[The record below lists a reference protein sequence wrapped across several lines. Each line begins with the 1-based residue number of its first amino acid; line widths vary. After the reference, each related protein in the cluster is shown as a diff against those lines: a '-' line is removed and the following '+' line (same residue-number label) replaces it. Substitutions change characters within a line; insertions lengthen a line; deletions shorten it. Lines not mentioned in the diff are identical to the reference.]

1 MLSKKKP
8 SDARSRRVTRVE
20 PPVLEEAIV
29 AAQGLTD
36 DIESQIEIAAQLM
49 GMPEEEVRP
58 VVLKVSAQA
67 PAPVRRPV
75 QVSGRISLH
84 ERSEGPKVVV
94 VERKR
99 PRLVMPR

>member
-1 MLSKKKP
+1 MLAKKKS
-8 SDARSRRVTRVE
+8 SDTRSRRVTRVE

-36 DIESQIEIAAQLM
+36 DIESQIEIASQLM
-49 GMPEEEVRP
+49 GMPEDEVRP
-58 VVLKVSAQA
+58 VVLKASV
-67 PAPVRRPV
+67 PTRRPV
-75 QVSGRISLH
+75 QLSERISMH

>member
-1 MLSKKKP
+1 MLAKKK
-8 SDARSRRVTRVE
+8 SSEHQNRRVTRVD
-20 PPVLEEAIV
+20 PPALEEAIA

-49 GMPEEEVRP
+49 GMSEDEVRP
-58 VVLKVSAQA
+58 EVMKAAV
-67 PAPVRRPV
+67 PASVRRPMRLTDRF
-75 QVSGRISLH
+75 SMADRN
-84 ERSEGPKVVV
+84 EGPKVVV

>member
-1 MLSKKKP
+1 MLAKKK
-8 SDARSRRVTRVE
+8 SSEAQNRRVTRVD
-20 PPVLEEAIV
+20 PPALEEAIA

-49 GMPEEEVRP
+49 GMSEDEVRP
-58 VVLKVSAQA
+58 VVLK
-67 PAPVRRPV
+67 APVPARRPM
-75 QVSGRISLH
+75 RLA
-84 ERSEGPKVVV
+84 ERTFTPEHHEGPKVVV

>member
-1 MLSKKKP
+1 MLAKKK
-8 SDARSRRVTRVE
+8 SSESQARRVTRVE
-20 PPVLEEAIV
+20 PPVLEEAIA

-49 GMPEEEVRP
+49 GMSEDEVRP
-58 VVLKVSAQA
+58 VALKAS
-67 PAPVRRPV
+67 APVRRPL
-75 QVSGRISLH
+75 RLADH
-84 ERSEGPKVVV
+84 MPMPARSEGPKVVV

>member
-1 MLSKKKP
+1 MLTKNRP
-8 SDARSRRVTRVE
+8 SDTRSRRVTRVE

-49 GMPEEEVRP
+49 GMPEEDVRP
-58 VVLKVSAQA
+58 AVLKASV
-67 PAPVRRPV
+67 PVRRPM
-75 QVSGRISLH
+75 QLSGRISLH
-84 ERSEGPKVVV
+84 ERNEGPKVVV

>member
-1 MLSKKKP
+1 MLAKKKRTAE
-8 SDARSRRVTRVE
+8 SHGQRVTRID
-20 PPVLEEAIV
+20 PPVLEEAIA

-49 GMPEEEVRP
+49 GLSEDEVRP
-58 VVLKVSAQA
+58 VALKAT
-67 PAPVRRPV
+67 PLAPVRRPV
-75 QVSGRISLH
+75 RLT
-84 ERSEGPKVVV
+84 ERFAMPERGEGPKVVV

>member
-1 MLSKKKP
+1 MLAKKKP
-8 SDARSRRVTRVE
+8 SESRHRRVTRVE

-36 DIESQIEIAAQLM
+36 DIDSQVEIAAQLM
-49 GMPEEEVRP
+49 GLPQEEVRP
-58 VVLKVSAQA
+58 VVLKTPAQ
-67 PAPVRRPV
+67 PRR
-75 QVSGRISLH
+75 H
-84 ERSEGPKVVV
+84 ERMPERMIMPERSDGPKVVV

>member
-1 MLSKKKP
+1 MLAKKK
-8 SDARSRRVTRVE
+8 SSETQNRRVTRVD
-20 PPVLEEAIV
+20 PPALEEAIA

-49 GMPEEEVRP
+49 GLPEDEVRP
-58 VVLKVSAQA
+58 VAMKAAVPSSI
-67 PAPVRRPV
+67 RRPV
-75 QVSGRISLH
+75 RLADRFSMPDRN
-84 ERSEGPKVVV
+84 EGSKVVV

>member
-1 MLSKKKP
+1 MLAKKK
-8 SDARSRRVTRVE
+8 SSEAQNRRVTRVD
-20 PPVLEEAIV
+20 PPALEEAIA

-58 VVLKVSAQA
+58 VAMKAAA
-67 PAPVRRPV
+67 PMPVRRPM
-75 QVSGRISLH
+75 RLA
-84 ERSEGPKVVV
+84 ERTSMAERHEGPKVVV